1 MNIFTYR
8 YLDQNQLKRLDSYK
22 YAAIDS
28 SPISKYVMHPFWNWA
43 VEFVP
48 LSIAPNILTLTG
60 FACTLINALLL
71 TYYDYSFIASS
82 DNSRI
87 LGIQPIPALVW
98 LICAFNLFFAH
109 TLDGI
114 DGKQARR
121 TKAMG
126 PLGELMDHGVD
137 SWTTVFVTMQV
148 YSFFG
153 SQDWSFGP
161 HRMLYVFLSVFLSF
175 YITHW
180 EKYNTGVLYLPWI
193 YDMSQLFLF
202 GCSLATFFYSYKIWK
217 FIIPYLN
224 LPCSEFF
231 EIVLFSKYLETNQ
244 STT

>member
-1 MNIFTYR
+1 MTFFRYR
-8 YLDQNQLKRLDSYK
+8 YLSPDQLKRLDSYK
-22 YAAIDS
+22 YAAIDT
-28 SPISKYVMHPFWNWA
+28 SPISKYIMHPFWNWA

-48 LSIAPNILTLTG
+48 MSIAPNILTLTG
-60 FACTLINALLL
+60 FGCTLMNAILLS
-71 TYYDYSFIASS
+71 YYDYHFNASS
-82 DNSRI
+82 ASARSLDI
-87 LGIQPIPALVW
+87 DPIPSLVW
-98 LICAFNLFFAH
+98 LICALNLFFAH

-153 SQDWSFGP
+153 SQDYSLGP
-161 HRMLYVFLSVFLSF
+161 HRMLHIFMSVFLSF

-193 YDMSQLFLF
+193 YDISQLFLF
-202 GCSLATFFYSYKIWK
+202 GCSLATFWYSYEIWK
-217 FIIPYLN
+217 IR
-224 LPCSEFF
+224 LPIVNINCSEFF
-231 EIVLFSKYLETNQ
+231 ALVLYGK
-244 STT
+244 